1 MKKWIACIMVFILM
15 CSCLCLPATAQMV
28 ATHTK
33 VEVTLWGNGT
43 VVLSTYD
50 VGGETVVLLDELKV
64 IGPFSVTW
72 DSQKNGFVITKNI
85 QPIKE
90 ELYVEK
96 ELKLVGQ
103 TYMPLKNES
112 TKVYIG
118 DKKIVSY
125 SLEDGRVVIPAKELG
140 AIYPTIEGSVGIDIR
155 ADEIEKI
162 ENARHFSGYYVY
174 DCYPGT
180 DVPTL
185 AYITKMEI
193 SRQEFD
199 SGVKIGNKGEIIE
212 TSETCSGAVT
222 KEETMNRMALYQ
234 NYLLNNGWKIKY
246 RAKNKT
252 DVNVSRL
259 GRVLFENPEKRSLVE
274 MIYPRDFSKI
284 EINVTVYPEN
294 CYYVAG

>member
-1 MKKWIACIMVFILM
+1 MKKWIAWIMVFILM

-33 VEVTLWGNGT
+33 VELILWGNGY

-90 ELYVEK
+90 GLYVEK

-140 AIYPTIEGSVGIDIR
+140 AIYPTRENSAGIDIW
-155 ADEIEKI
+155 ADEIE
-162 ENARHFSGYYVY
+162 NASHSLGYYAY

-180 DVPTL
+180 DVPTF

-193 SRQEFD
+193 TTQDLDF
-199 SGVKIGNKGEIIE
+199 GVKIGNKGAIIE

-222 KEETMNRMALYQ
+222 KEETMNKMALYQ

-252 DVNVSRL
+252 DNISRL
-259 GRVLFENPEKRSLVE
+259 GRVLFENPEKRALVE
-274 MIYPRDFSKI
+274 MIYSRDFSEIK
-284 EINVTVYPEN
+284 INVTVYPEN